1 MVEYARMAMQH
12 LYDYSK
18 VTPQVT
24 TPLASYGLPV
34 AGRHH
39 VEDRTLDGCSIR
51 VVVPDWTAGED
62 YCWPVHEPH
71 VVEDFARVRDEQSL
85 LRFNDY
91 YGLLGYND
99 ICQAEMPPGKE
110 DLQGDPVDW
119 ALAHARVAA
128 GMLGAIRI
136 IGDVRSG
143 RVKLHSLAALHRA
156 LGTQFEKIGLRG
168 IFAGEPHRCTG
179 FAWSRPEALLTGS
192 KEEIEQR
199 FFPRWQDDPIGTAYR
214 ILAWILNFQIA
225 RIHFEFI
232 SYGHHA
238 PFLGGTEPEPRFGL
252 ELRWKV
258 LLQVIYWKLAEHVG
272 GAFRQCPKCGLVFP
286 MRTPKD
292 RFCSRRCLDAFK
304 SKEWRDRK
312 RKEREQQKKRRK
324 R

>member
-1 MVEYARMAMQH
+1 MAMQH
-12 LYDYSK
+12 LYRDKK
-18 VTPQVT
+18 VTRGVT

-39 VEDRTLDGCSIR
+39 VEERTLNGSSIR

-91 YGLLGYND
+91 YGLLGYKD
-99 ICQAEMPPGKE
+99 ICQAETLHGEK
-110 DLQGDPVDW
+110 DFGGDPVDW
-119 ALAHARVAA
+119 ALGHARVAA
-128 GMLGAIRI
+128 GVLGTISI
-136 IGDVRSG
+136 IADVRGG
-143 RVKLHSLAALHRA
+143 RVKLQALPALHRA
-156 LGTQFEKIGLRG
+156 LGRQFEEIGLRDV
-168 IFAGEPHRCTG
+168 FAEQPRRWIG

-192 KEEIEQR
+192 KQEIEQR
-199 FFPRWQDDPIGTAYR
+199 FFPRWEDDPIGTAYR
-214 ILAWILNFQIA
+214 VLAWILNSQIA
-225 RIHFEFI
+225 QIHFEFI

-238 PFLGGTEPEPRFGL
+238 PFHGATEPEPRFGL
-252 ELRWKV
+252 ELRWKA

-312 RKEREQQKKRRK
+312 RKEREQQKRRRK